1 MTVTIPP
8 SFRVRADSYDMVK
21 LAAEKRSLII
31 AMLRKFPG
39 RSNAEIGRKLDVAAS
54 TVLSVKKKAE
64 AQINGEFYVQRL
76 SKKSVID
83 LIKVCRDA
91 LYDRAPATT
100 KVRDDDALQ
109 QISTHLLNR
118 HRVKSVRFAKGSE
131 DSAKLK
137 KRLVNQYGRESFQGF
152 WIHDRND
159 LYDKATVDKFLARLD
174 DPINLEK
181 FTAIFEYTQDAPDP
195 SSKKR
200 KQPGTKESWR
210 FGDGGRMHWRW
221 NELDDEYADRLAE
234 LDREINKTRREL
246 ETLRA
251 RISHFEKLGPEDFD
265 KRTRA
270 TASTVQSNRKKE
282 QENLARICK
291 LEKEL
296 VIAEKAHAT
305 YTEDRLLAD
314 KVKVILCDNYNSIML
329 HSPYAE
335 LGVECTINELRLLSI
350 ILSKPKTGSQTFHG
364 DSPKRGCSLLM
375 SAGRRQYLTVL
386 LNSFKAMRSLDR
398 MLPKRTEALEYVRAR
413 LLAAETPDG
422 ESAAWDD
429 SEWDEK
435 AEIRV
440 WNYLCCL
447 QFEHEKIGA
456 IQAVLVP
463 IEEGETL
470 VVDNRTLHGGTRG
483 GETRGFRFHSYGY
496 VRDVRQRKAG
506 FEKDE
511 DITIDPLDVQNGY
524 YPVCRWAQTRSTLP
538 VFSARL
544 PGLRSTL
551 PVFRA

>member
-1 MTVTIPP
+1 
-8 SFRVRADSYDMVK
+8 MVK
-21 LAAEKRSLII
+21 LAVEKRLLII
-31 AMLRKFPG
+31 AMLKEFPG

-83 LIKVCRDA
+83 VIKVCRDA

-109 QISTHLLNR
+109 QISTYLLNR

-137 KRLVNQYGRESFQGF
+137 KRLVNQYERESFQGF

-174 DPINLEK
+174 DPINLQK
-181 FTAIFEYTQDAPDP
+181 FTSIFEYTQDAPAP
-195 SSKKR
+195 STNKR
-200 KQPGTKESWR
+200 KRTDKESRR

-221 NELDDEYADRLAE
+221 NELDAEYAERLVE
-234 LDREINKTRREL
+234 LDLEINRTRREL

-251 RISHFEKLGPEDFD
+251 KIGHFVKLGPED

-270 TASTVQSNRKKE
+270 TASTVQSNQKKE
-282 QENLARICK
+282 EDNLARICK

-398 MLPKRTEALEYVRAR
+398 MLPKRTEALEYVRTW

-422 ESAAWDD
+422 DSAAWDD

-470 VVDNRTLHGGTRG
+470 VVDNCTLHGGTRG

-524 YPVCRWAQTRSTLP
+524 YPVCRWAQTRSTP
-538 VFSARL
+538 
-544 PGLRSTL
+544 